1 MGKNRSNQAVQQA
14 ESSRIKGNM
23 TSALIEVVK
32 EIQHKYRNQEK
43 EIESNDETTRLC
55 SVLESMFIHGLKET
69 FLGRLSSRLAL
80 SDMSPKMPEPSFWTF
95 VLVFSH
101 KEVIST
107 VEKLSQVGSEVGRS
121 RAWIRQGLNDGL
133 LVPYLTTMA
142 QDKVSL
148 SVHYNTH
155 AFLRDP
161 DRIDVAMR
169 YLAGLE
175 VYNFKL
181 AVNSSILNRWQ
192 PGPLVMAGA
201 WAAPLVQETVD
212 EAAVDIASTLDAQT
226 SPPSSF
232 SRTLA
237 QPIATNSTYI
247 QRGLLNEDEALR
259 LILASTPV
267 AFSISPVMSGEFKD
281 RRPEVIHETEQEDR
295 EVVAQQTKQEENKEE
310 NTQQNNVEEKKLE
323 LIKQS
328 SDDESSQTEPDGHL
342 EEETSANLPGDKH
355 LSSSPIAEPVQA
367 MSFRPI
373 SLPLSPRSM
382 SPLSPQRTPS
392 PEWDLEPTTSV
403 PASKENAH
411 DVSCSSLGEEIAVV
425 GPDNWC
431 KRTPEPPM
439 SPSPEPSLP
448 AKPFL
453 SSECSR
459 SPSPEPGGMPPRRN
473 SLSDSS
479 RSSCSSPDHR
489 LSVNAVSNVKMSLSP
504 DLVSA
509 APDLITQQAERAK
522 RKSVAKVGF
531 QQPPSVMV
539 QQLTLQQN
547 MALLSCLDIVCREQ
561 GLDSQDWQ
569 CADCTRAIGTIF
581 GSGRV
586 CEYTKK
592 YYCEECHNNT
602 DTAVIPARLLYN
614 WDCSHYKVSRS
625 SLFYLSQVSVKP
637 LIDVRT
643 FNPSL
648 SMYAPALDLIQQQR
662 QRLIYLDAYLS
673 ACGRASGEAVKIAL
687 AEAVWP
693 REYLYTQTDLY
704 SVRDLEQVHSGEMTT
719 VLSKALKVCLDH
731 VNKCLVCRGRG
742 FICELCRDKKPVYPF
757 DLETTSQC
765 DVCFTVFHSS
775 CSRGLAQC
783 PKCERLEAR
792 SLNWHVNNVRLAR
805 TGL

>member
-1 MGKNRSNQAVQQA
+1 MGKNRSKQNVQQA

-43 EIESNDETTRLC
+43 AIESNDETSRLC
-55 SVLESMFIHGLKET
+55 SVLEAMFIHGLKET

-80 SDMSPKMPEPSFWTF
+80 ADMSPRMPEPSFWTF

-101 KEVIST
+101 KEVISSI
-107 VEKLSQVGSEVGRS
+107 EKLSQVGSEVGRS
-121 RAWIRQGLNDGL
+121 RSWIRQALNDGL

-142 QDKVSL
+142 EDKVSL

-192 PGPLVMAGA
+192 PQPLVMAGA
-201 WAAPLVQETVD
+201 WAAPLVQESVD
-212 EAAVDIASTLDAQT
+212 EAAVDIASTLETQS
-226 SPPSSF
+226 SPPPSF

-237 QPIATNSTYI
+237 QPIAANSSYI

-267 AFSISPVMSGEFKD
+267 AFSVSPVTVVSSDFKERKQED
-281 RRPEVIHETEQEDR
+281 IQETEKAEK
-295 EVVAQQTKQEENKEE
+295 EVVEQHKMEDDVE
-310 NTQQNNVEEKKLE
+310 EEKKLE
-323 LIKQS
+323 FIKQS
-328 SDDESSQTEPDGHL
+328 NDDKIKQETEPDGPNL
-342 EEETSANLPGDKH
+342 EEISSNLPETPCEEDKQ
-355 LSSSPIAEPVQA
+355 LSSSPIAEPVSFPSS
-367 MSFRPI
+367 SFRPI

-382 SPLSPQRTPS
+382 SPLSPQRSPS

-403 PASKENAH
+403 PASHDNPH
-411 DVSCSSLGEEIAVV
+411 DVSCSSLGEEIAVI

-431 KRTPEPPM
+431 KRTPEPGM
-439 SPSPEPSLP
+439 SPSPEPFLP
-448 AKPFL
+448 
-453 SSECSR
+453 SQRSR
-459 SPSPEPGGMPPRRN
+459 SPSPQPGGMSPRRN

-479 RSSCSSPDHR
+479 RSSCSSPDQR
-489 LSVNAVSNVKMSLSP
+489 ISNVKMSLSP
-504 DLVSA
+504 ELVSA
-509 APDLITQQAERAK
+509 VPDLITQQAERAK

-614 WDCSHYKVSRS
+614 WDCSQYKVARS

-648 SMYAPALDLIQQQR
+648 SLYAPALDLIQQQR
-662 QRLIYLDAYLS
+662 QRLIYMDAYLS

-693 REYLYTQTDLY
+693 REYLYTHTDLY

-719 VLSKALKVCLDH
+719 VLNKAVKVCLDH

-775 CSRGLAQC
+775 CSQGLSQC

-792 SLNWHVNNVRLAR
+792 SLNWHVNNVRLTR